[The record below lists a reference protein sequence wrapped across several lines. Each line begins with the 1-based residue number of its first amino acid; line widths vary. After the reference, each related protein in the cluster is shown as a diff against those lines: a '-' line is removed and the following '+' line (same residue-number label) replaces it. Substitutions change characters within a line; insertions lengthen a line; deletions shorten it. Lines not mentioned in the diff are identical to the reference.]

1 MSRAYLN
8 FCKLKNSQLTASVIQ
23 ERCKSSIFFKTGEI
37 LMIKPSDP
45 QIHTGYW
52 DFKNFQF
59 NIEKDKIG
67 NGAFGDLYLS
77 HHKKDN
83 KPYAIKHIS
92 KQRVVN
98 EGCPLAIIYQEIS
111 IQLMLNHPNIVRL
124 YSYYENQKDIY
135 LIEEYL
141 PNGNLFTKIHKNK
154 HLNEKDSF
162 HYFIQ
167 MTNAITFLHEN
178 DFVHRDIKPENI
190 LLDENNNIKLCD
202 FGWCVSLH
210 QNEKRTTFC
219 GTFEYMAPEIVCEEN
234 YDAAVDIWALGILL
248 YEMLHGYSPFRS
260 LEQNDEEEYKGIF
273 RNILK
278 MEYTIDDKLNISKE
292 CVQLIK
298 LLLEGDSGERISAQE
313 IYFSKWVR
321 KFEEIERKKI
331 YDEKVQ
337 KEKDDKK
344 KERERKINLQNED
357 RDEFFKETPEE
368 IKKKREME
376 KEKEKKE
383 KEEEKEKEKEI
394 DSQIISQEQNEE
406 KDNDE
411 HFDDILNFVKNKNN
425 PKQNKNKSKKNKN
438 KSKKNKPNDTT
449 EKKNNFSNLNDIQP
463 NKEQLNNEQ
472 SINEK
477 SNIEQLNNEQSIND
491 ISNNESKKT
500 KVSENEFNKT
510 KSIIK
515 DVNDGDKMENNTDNK
530 KPNTNF
536 NLSPF
541 GYQELD
547 NNVLLNTVN
556 ILESAEKVNQTQIP
570 KDNKKAKL
578 YNVDSFW
585 DKIFA
590 PFKCNKVGNKEN

>member
-1 MSRAYLN
+1 MSRAYLK
-8 FCKLKNSQLTASVIQ
+8 FCNLKKSQLTASVIQ
-23 ERCKSSIFFKTGEI
+23 ERCKSSIFFQTGDI
-37 LMIKPSDP
+37 LMVKPSDP
-45 QIHTGYW
+45 KIHTGYW
-52 DFKNFQF
+52 DFQNFQF
-59 NIEKDKIG
+59 NPNIDKIG
-67 NGAFGDLYLS
+67 HGAFGDLYLA
-77 HHKKDN
+77 HHKTDN

-98 EGCPLAIIYQEIS
+98 EGCPLSIIYQEIS

-124 YSYYENQKDIY
+124 YSYYENQRDIY

-141 PNGNLFTKIHKNK
+141 PNGTLFTKIHKNK

-278 MEYTIDDKLNISKE
+278 MEYSIDEKLNISKE

-298 LLLEGDSGERISAQE
+298 LLLEGDSGERISAME
-313 IYFSKWVR
+313 IYFSSWVK
-321 KFEEIERKKI
+321 KFEEIERKRL
-331 YDEKVQ
+331 YEEKVQ
-337 KEKDDKK
+337 KEKEDKK
-344 KERERKINLQNED
+344 KERERKIISQNEN

-368 IKKKREME
+368 IKKRRENE
-376 KEKEKKE
+376 KEQEKKKDIDIQKLSLE
-383 KEEEKEKEKEI
+383 KIDEEDNN
-394 DSQIISQEQNEE
+394 DSFEDLINNIII
-406 KDNDE
+406 KNDTN
-411 HFDDILNFVKNKNN
+411 HKALNKTKNKI
-425 PKQNKNKSKKNKN
+425 KKNKQKDKKKDN
-438 KSKKNKPNDTT
+438 LSKV
-449 EKKNNFSNLNDIQP
+449 
-463 NKEQLNNEQ
+463 NNEQ
-472 SINEK
+472 S
-477 SNIEQLNNEQSIND
+477 NNNV
-491 ISNNESKKT
+491 ISNNESEKKIN
-500 KVSENEFNKT
+500 SENELNGT
-510 KSIIK
+510 KPIK
-515 DVNDGDKMENNTDNK
+515 KEVNDEEEK
-530 KPNTNF
+530 KESKIVNQNPIF
-536 NLSPF
+536 NYDPSNY

-547 NNVLLNTVN
+547 DKKVLNCVN
-556 ILESAEKVNQTQIP
+556 ILENAEKVNNTQIA
-570 KDNKKAKL
+570 KNKKAPAKL
-578 YNVDSFW
+578 INVDSFW
-585 DKIFA
+585 YKLFS
-590 PFKCNKVGNKEN
+590 PFKCDKVNDKKG

>member
-1 MSRAYLN
+1 
-8 FCKLKNSQLTASVIQ
+8 
-23 ERCKSSIFFKTGEI
+23 
-37 LMIKPSDP
+37 
-45 QIHTGYW
+45 
-52 DFKNFQF
+52 
-59 NIEKDKIG
+59 
-67 NGAFGDLYLS
+67 
-77 HHKKDN
+77 
-83 KPYAIKHIS
+83 
-92 KQRVVN
+92 
-98 EGCPLAIIYQEIS
+98 
-111 IQLMLNHPNIVRL
+111 MLNHPNIVRL

-219 GTFEYMAPEIVCEEN
+219 GTFEYMAPEMVCEEN
-234 YDAAVDIWALGILL
+234 YDTGVDIWALGILL

-278 MEYTIDDKLNISKE
+278 MEYTINEKLNISKE

-298 LLLEGDSGERISAQE
+298 LLLEGDSGERISAME
-313 IYFSKWVR
+313 IYFCSWVK
-321 KFEEIERKKI
+321 KFEEIERKRL
-331 YDEKVQ
+331 YEEKVQ
-337 KEKDDKK
+337 KEKEDKK
-344 KERERKINLQNED
+344 KERERKIISQNEN

-368 IKKKREME
+368 IK
-376 KEKEKKE
+376 
-383 KEEEKEKEKEI
+383 
-394 DSQIISQEQNEE
+394 
-406 KDNDE
+406 
-411 HFDDILNFVKNKNN
+411 
-425 PKQNKNKSKKNKN
+425 KQNKNKSKKNKN

-449 EKKNNFSNLNDIQP
+449 EKKNNFSNLNDVQS